1 MIGLKEIAEMT
12 GVSVSTVSNVLNG
25 RKNVSQETRDR
36 ILKCCEEQGYVH
48 EAAGKKKPLERSR
61 RIVFIFS
68 DFDRDFYLKIIEG
81 VSTCLTENGYDL
93 VICTNKSSDSFLRS
107 SFARGTISLDGSLT
121 DEFLHTVAK
130 PEFPVVLM
138 DRIVDKEHANARS
151 VIVDN
156 YPAMCELVQALVD
169 RGFRKFGFLG
179 GLSHTLDNQERFAG
193 FADTLQKNGI
203 LFDQKNYYHGNYRE
217 KSGYQAGK
225 LMVLGNDLPEV
236 LVCANDNM
244 AIGAIKALEERGVK
258 VPEQVSITGFDDS
271 DTAALAGLTTISI
284 PRYESG
290 YLAAK
295 ELLEMIHGSEGS
307 STIKISAAV
316 KWRKT
321 VREGLQ

>member
-1 MIGLKEIAEMT
+1 MIGLKEIAELT

-36 ILKCCEEQGYVH
+36 ILQCCAEQGYVH
-48 EAAGKKKPLERSR
+48 DISNKKTKSDKTK

-81 VSTCLTENGYDL
+81 VSTCLNENGYDL
-93 VICTNKSSDSFLRS
+93 VICTNKSSESFLRS
-107 SFARGTISLDGSLT
+107 SFAGGTISLDGSLT
-121 DEFLHTVAK
+121 DEFLNSVAK

-138 DRIVDKEHANARS
+138 DRIIESGQLNAKS

-156 YPAMCELVQALVD
+156 YPAMCMLVQSLVD
-169 RGFRKFGFLG
+169 KGFRKFGYLG

-193 FADTLQKNGI
+193 LTDTLAKNDI
-203 LFDQKNYYHGNYRE
+203 TFDQKNYYHGNYRE
-217 KSGYQAGK
+217 KSGYQAAK
-225 LMVLGNDLPEV
+225 LMFLGNDLPEV

-244 AIGAIKALEERGVK
+244 AIGAIKAFEDLNIR
-258 VPEQVSITGFDDS
+258 VPDDISVTGFDDS
-271 DTAALAGLTTISI
+271 DTAALAGLTTIAI

-295 ELLEMIHGSEGS
+295 ELLEMIKGTANG
-307 STIKISAAV
+307 STIKISASI
-316 KWRKT
+316 KWRRT
-321 VREGLQ
+321 VRF

>member
-1 MIGLKEIAEMT
+1 MIGLKEIAELT

-25 RKNVSQETRDR
+25 RKNVSKETRER
-36 ILKCCEEQGYVH
+36 ILRCCAEQGYVH
-48 EAAGKKKPLERSR
+48 EAAVKKNKPERSK

-107 SFARGTISLDGSLT
+107 SFARGTISLDASLT
-121 DEFLHTVAK
+121 DDFLHSVAK

-138 DRIVDKEHANARS
+138 DRMAGDNHTHARS

-156 YPAMCELVQALVD
+156 YPAMCQLVQGLVD
-169 RGFRKFGFLG
+169 KGFRKFGFLG
-179 GLSHTLDNQERFAG
+179 GLAHTLDNQERFAG
-193 FADTLQKNGI
+193 FTDTLARNDI
-203 LFDQKNYYHGNYRE
+203 PFDQKNYYHGNYRE
-217 KSGYQAGK
+217 QSGYQAGK
-225 LMVLGNDLPEV
+225 LMFLGNDLPEV

-244 AIGAIKALEERGVK
+244 AIGAIKAFESRGLG
-258 VPEQVSITGFDDS
+258 VPEHISVTGFDDS

-284 PRYESG
+284 PRYETG

-295 ELLEMIHGSEGS
+295 ELLEMIGGSEGP
-307 STIKISAAV
+307 STIKISAIV

-321 VREGLQ
+321 VR